1 MGKGDGCQMQ
11 RLLELIEEPKDAP
24 RENTHREPQ
33 REGGGGGLLKLRLRK
48 GTEGGET
55 GWDQLQNKSL
65 R

>member
-1 MGKGDGCQMQ
+1 M
-11 RLLELIEEPKDAP
+11 
-24 RENTHREPQ
+24 Q